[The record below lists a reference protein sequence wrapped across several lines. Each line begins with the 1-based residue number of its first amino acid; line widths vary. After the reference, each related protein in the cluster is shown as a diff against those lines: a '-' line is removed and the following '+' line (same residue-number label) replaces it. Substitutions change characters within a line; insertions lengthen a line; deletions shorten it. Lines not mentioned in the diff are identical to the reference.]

1 MEIGAV
7 ALPTEDEWYKAAYF
21 SGQPAPGD
29 WTDQAPSGWSVSNGN
44 KHGKPVSEES
54 ENALTAD
61 EFNGWT
67 FHNIKS
73 WSRNNSHKSI
83 RNNFTKGTGTI
94 AVIDPYEFSLE
105 TAGVT
110 TQSEISTP
118 SIDISGAVAGEL
130 KLNFDSSW
138 PRHTPNHASISV
150 SYDGAAPIIIKQF
163 QGRERY
169 GNNANKTINLDNPEG
184 AQSAT
189 FTWSYETSEDLW
201 AYWAIDNILVV
212 DEQNNEYFSEDFE
225 GLELKSYQSTTLPK
239 GDQAYFSNA
248 IQDGDLSRWPTGQ
261 LNDGPPHPVGTHD
274 RPSHYGT
281 YDQAG
286 SLREWLEADNSFD
299 LSLIHI

>member
-1 MEIGAV
+1 MVSLFTQLKMAMNNIQSILLTLGALFVSAIGLQVGTMNEVLIPFGEANNGINKRNWNEMEIGAV

-73 WSRNNSHKSI
+73 WSRNDSHKSI
-83 RNNFTKGTGTI
+83 RNKFTKGTGTI

-138 PRHTPNHASISV
+138 ARKHTPNHASISV
-150 SYDGAAPIIIKQF
+150 SYDGAAPITIKQF
-163 QGRERY
+163 RKEKNTAIMRTKQLISTIQREHNQLLSHGVMRLV
-169 GNNANKTINLDNPEG
+169 KT
-184 AQSAT
+184 
-189 FTWSYETSEDLW
+189 F
-201 AYWAIDNILVV
+201 
-212 DEQNNEYFSEDFE
+212 
-225 GLELKSYQSTTLPK
+225 
-239 GDQAYFSNA
+239 
-248 IQDGDLSRWPTGQ
+248 
-261 LNDGPPHPVGTHD
+261 GPIGPLTI
-274 RPSHYGT
+274 
-281 YDQAG
+281 
-286 SLREWLEADNSFD
+286 F
-299 LSLIHI
+299 

>member
-1 MEIGAV
+1 MG
-7 ALPTEDEWYKAAYF
+7 
-21 SGQPAPGD
+21 
-29 WTDQAPSGWSVSNGN
+29 
-44 KHGKPVSEES
+44 
-54 ENALTAD
+54 
-61 EFNGWT
+61 
-67 FHNIKS
+67 
-73 WSRNNSHKSI
+73 
-83 RNNFTKGTGTI
+83 
-94 AVIDPYEFSLE
+94 

-138 PRHTPNHASISV
+138 ARKHTPNHASISV
-150 SYDGAAPIIIKQF
+150 SYDGAAPITIKQF
-163 QGRERY
+163 KDQEKY

-201 AYWAIDNILVV
+201 HYWAIDNILVV

-261 LNDGPPHPVGTHD
+261 HKD
-274 RPSHYGT
+274 
-281 YDQAG
+281 
-286 SLREWLEADNSFD
+286 
-299 LSLIHI
+299 